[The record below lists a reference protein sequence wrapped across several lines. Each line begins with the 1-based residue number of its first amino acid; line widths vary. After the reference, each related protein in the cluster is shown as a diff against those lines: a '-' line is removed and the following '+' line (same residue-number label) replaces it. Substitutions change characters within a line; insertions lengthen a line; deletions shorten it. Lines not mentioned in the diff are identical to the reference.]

1 MAAADHEDREALAAE
16 YVLGTLD
23 PQERRDFD
31 YQLRTDPDLKRMVE
45 EWTERLHP
53 LNEALAPRPV
63 SPGLEARLLNRIAGL
78 GRGGLVA
85 MERSLRRWRATAM
98 VTGAL
103 AAGLALVLLW
113 LAPQYLAPPRA
124 GGSFVATL
132 QAEGADPAFVALVDL
147 ERRTIAIKRV
157 AAAAPA
163 GRSFELWALGGGRDS
178 PESLGL
184 VDADVRIPAAM
195 LGDLA
200 TARLADTIFAITI
213 EPAGGSP
220 TGQPSG
226 APVYV
231 GKLIPTQ

>member
-1 MAAADHEDREALAAE
+1 
-16 YVLGTLD
+16 
-23 PQERRDFD
+23 
-31 YQLRTDPDLKRMVE
+31 MVE

-63 SPGLEARLLNRIAGL
+63 SAGLETRLLDRIAGL

-85 MERSLRRWRATAM
+85 MERSLRRWRAAAM

-113 LAPQYLAPPRA
+113 LAPQYLAPPRD

-132 QAEGADPAFVALVDL
+132 QAEGTGPAFVALVDL

-157 AAAAPA
+157 AADAPA
-163 GRSFELWALGGGRDS
+163 GRSFELWALGGGRDA

-184 VDADVRIPAAM
+184 VDADVKIPATK

-200 TARLADTIFAITI
+200 TARLADTVFAVTI

-220 TGQPSG
+220 TGQPTG
-226 APVYV
+226 TPVYI
-231 GKLIPTQ
+231 GKLIPTE

>member
-1 MAAADHEDREALAAE
+1 MAAADHEDRESLAAE

-23 PQERRDFD
+23 PEERRDFIF
-31 YQLRTDPDLKRMVE
+31 QLRTDPDLKRMVE

-63 SPGLEARLLNRIAGL
+63 SAGLETRLLDRIAGL

-85 MERSLRRWRATAM
+85 MERSLRRWRAAAM

-113 LAPQYLAPPRA
+113 LAPQNLAPRD

-132 QAEGADPAFVALVDL
+132 QAEGTGPAFVALVDL

-157 AAAAPA
+157 AADAPA
-163 GRSFELWALGGGRDS
+163 GRSFELWALGGGRDA

-184 VDADVRIPAAM
+184 VDADVKIPATK

-200 TARLADTIFAITI
+200 TARLADTVFAVTI

-220 TGQPSG
+220 TGQPTG
-226 APVYV
+226 TPVYI
-231 GKLIPTQ
+231 GKLIPTE

>member
-1 MAAADHEDREALAAE
+1 MAAADHEDRESLAAE

-23 PQERRDFD
+23 PEERRDFI

-63 SPGLEARLLNRIAGL
+63 SAGLEARLLDRIAGL

-85 MERSLRRWRATAM
+85 MERSLRRWRAAAM

-124 GGSFVATL
+124 GSFVATL
-132 QAEGADPAFVALVDL
+132 QAEGTGPAFVALVDL

-157 AAAAPA
+157 AADAPA
-163 GRSFELWALGGGRDS
+163 GRSFELWALGGGRDA

-184 VDADVRIPAAM
+184 VDADVKIPATK

-200 TARLADTIFAITI
+200 TARLADTVFAITI

-226 APVYV
+226 TPVYI
-231 GKLIPTQ
+231 GKLIPTE